1 MKYRFLPLV
10 LFFLFSFTTID
21 RRNTFSPKRSY
32 ITDSSAEI
40 EAASLYQQL
49 KENHFSLP
57 TLSSFTEAI
66 TGFYQLR
73 EKGLVKKEILTII
86 DFSLSSNTKR
96 LWVIDMVAHQ
106 VLMNTYVSHGKNTG
120 EEFASS
126 FSNENSS
133 FKSSLGFY
141 TTAEIYNGKHGMSLK
156 LDGLERGVNNKARER
171 GIVMHAADYVS
182 DEFIRSNKRLG
193 RSQGCPAIPSEL
205 APKIIEMIKGKSCL
219 FVYHPS
225 RTYAG
230 DNKVVL

>member
-21 RRNTFSPKRSY
+21 RSKSFSSKGSY
-32 ITDSSAEI
+32 FTDSSAEI
-40 EAASLYQQL
+40 EAVTLYQQL
-49 KENHFSLP
+49 KENQFSLP
-57 TLSSFTEAI
+57 TLNSFTEAI
-66 TGFYQLR
+66 TGFYQLK

-120 EEFASS
+120 EEFANS

-141 TTAEIYNGKHGMSLK
+141 TTAEIYKGKHGMSLR
-156 LDGLERGVNNKARER
+156 LDGLERGVNDKARER

-182 DEFIRSNKRLG
+182 DDFIRSNKRLG
-193 RSQGCPAIPSEL
+193 RSQGCPAIPFEL
-205 APKIIEMIKGKSCL
+205 APQIIERIKDKSCL
-219 FVYHPS
+219 FIYHPS
-225 RTYAG
+225 RTYTG
-230 DNKVVL
+230 KNKVVL